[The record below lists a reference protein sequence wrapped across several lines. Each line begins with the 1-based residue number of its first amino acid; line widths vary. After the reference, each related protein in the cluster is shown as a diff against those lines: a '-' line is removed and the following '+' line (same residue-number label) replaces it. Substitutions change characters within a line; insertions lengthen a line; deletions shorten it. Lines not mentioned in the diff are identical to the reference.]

1 MLKKTKQKRKKA
13 MKKCFCFRNVKF
25 WFRVW
30 SSGGYWCRRIFTH
43 TPMCYDFAFLAAK
56 NNEIGMFLKVLK
68 EKCKQKMKK
77 CAKKFV
83 FSK

>member
-1 MLKKTKQKRKKA
+1 

-25 WFRVW
+25 WFRVR
-30 SSGGYWCRRIFTH
+30 SLRLVCSCIGIVVFLR
-43 TPMCYDFAFLAAK
+43 TPYVLRFAFLAAK
-56 NNEIGMFLKVLK
+56 NNEIGIFLKVLK

-77 CAKKFV
+77 SAKKFV

>member
-1 MLKKTKQKRKKA
+1 MSS
-13 MKKCFCFRNVKF
+13 FGFV
-25 WFRVW
+25 FRVQGGVLV
-30 SSGGYWCRRIFTH
+30 SSYFYAH
-43 TPMCYDFAFLAAK
+43 PMCYDFAFLAAK